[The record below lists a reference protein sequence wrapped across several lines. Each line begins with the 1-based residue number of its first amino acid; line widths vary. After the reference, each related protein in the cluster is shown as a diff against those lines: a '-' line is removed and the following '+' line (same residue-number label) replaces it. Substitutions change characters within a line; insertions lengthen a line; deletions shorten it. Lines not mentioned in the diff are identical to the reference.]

1 MKTKSIA
8 ILTMGLAMLSMDGM
22 AQTTRQ
28 EYKDILDIQLTPGAP
43 RRHNGCFT
51 DMGSWMGFT
60 LSEKE
65 KPTAGFCGPF
75 SIYYRNWYARSLVSL
90 IDGTVQEQSYYPGE
104 IRMSLKKDGADF
116 YESLQF
122 VDARTA
128 LLTVTNPSKVP
139 FTFTADSISTRANVS
154 RYKNRVTIGDFYGER
169 VIIDFPQEVKVTD
182 TDHNYLATVPRGV
195 EQLTIAISLVEQD
208 TEASAQHVHTASLL
222 ANPKVALDENEKR
235 WNGYLKKVIR
245 DDMPAE
251 YNRVAA
257 KSIVTLLSNWRAK
270 RGALYHDGIV
280 PSHAVGYFVG
290 CWAWDCW
297 RFSAGMAS
305 FFPELAKDNIRVMFD
320 YQQPDGMII
329 DCIYPDA
336 SENNYRDSK
345 PPLAA
350 WAVNEIYEH
359 TKDLAFVKE
368 MYPKL
373 LKYHKW
379 WYEKRDHDK
388 NHICEFGSVDGTLE
402 AAAWESGMDNAIRFD
417 GTKMLQNGKDAWST
431 DQESVDL
438 NAYLSLEYTL
448 LKKFAGLL
456 GEPFDLPDYRGLVA
470 DYFFDQKDGFFY
482 DRRLDA
488 DRSFV
493 REAGCE
499 GYIPFWANIATPK
512 QFAKARKLLDN
523 KKKFSTFIPFP
534 TIAADNPKYNPQGYW
549 RGPIWLDQTYYGI
562 KGYRNYG
569 EKKKADAYTDQV
581 FRNLQGISAGTPIYE
596 NYDTHTGK
604 PMQASHF
611 SWSAACLIMMYNDYG
626 K

>member
-1 MKTKSIA
+1 MRYKSIA
-8 ILTMGLAMLSMDGM
+8 ILMTSLAMLSVDSM

-28 EYKDILDIQLTPGAP
+28 EYKDIVDINLTPGMP
-43 RRHNGCFT
+43 RRQNGCFT
-51 DMGSWMGFT
+51 DMGSWMGFS
-60 LSEKE
+60 LPEQD
-65 KPTAGFCGPF
+65 KPIAGFCGPF
-75 SIYYRNWYARSLVSL
+75 SIYYRNWYARSLVAVEGASL
-90 IDGTVQEQSYYPGE
+90 ENADYYPGE
-104 IRMSLKKDGADF
+104 IRMSLRKDKASLQ
-116 YESLQF
+116 ESLQF

-128 LLTVTNPSKVP
+128 LLTIENGAGESLCL
-139 FTFTADSISTRANVS
+139 TADSISTKMKVGQVGNT
-154 RYKNRVTIGDFYGER
+154 VTISNKDGEA
-169 VIIDFPQEVKVTD
+169 VLLAFPSDVKVILEG
-182 TDHNYLATVPRGV
+182 HNYKVAIPAEKKKLTV
-195 EQLTIAISLVEQD
+195 AISMLQQE
-208 TEASAQHVHTASLL
+208 TEASAQHVQVAALL
-222 ANPKVALDENEKR
+222 ANPDKALQANDER

-245 DDMPAE
+245 EDMPYE
-251 YNRVAA
+251 YNRIAV

-270 RGALYHDGIV
+270 RGAIYHDGIV
-280 PSHAVGYFVG
+280 PSHAVNYFVG

-297 RFSAGMAS
+297 RFSAAMAS

-336 SENNYRDSK
+336 SENNARDSK

-350 WAVNEIYEH
+350 WAVNEVYEH
-359 TKDLAFVKE
+359 THDMDFLKE

-417 GTKMLQNGKDAWST
+417 GTKMLKNGEDAYST

-448 LKKFAGLL
+448 LRKFAELL

-470 DYFFDQKDGFFY
+470 DYFFDKKDGFFY
-482 DRRLDA
+482 DRRLDNE
-488 DRSFV
+488 RNFV

-499 GYIPFWANIATPK
+499 GYIPFWANIATK
-512 QFAKARKLLDN
+512 QQFAKARKLLDN
-523 KKKFSTFIPFP
+523 KKKFSTYIPFP
-534 TIAADNPKYNPQGYW
+534 TIAADNPKYDPKGYW

-569 EKKKADAYTDQV
+569 ENKKADAYTDQV
-581 FRNLQGISAGTPIYE
+581 FRNIEGLSAGIPIHE

-604 PMQASHF
+604 PMKASHF
-611 SWSAACLIMMYNDYG
+611 SWSAACLLMLYNDYG

>member
-1 MKTKSIA
+1 MKCKAIA
-8 ILTMGLAMLSMDGM
+8 TMMTGLAMLSLDGV

-28 EYKDILDIQLTPGAP
+28 EYKNIIDISLTPGVP
-43 RRHNGCFT
+43 RRHNGCFS
-51 DMGSWMGFT
+51 DMGSWMGFS
-60 LSEKE
+60 LSEKD
-65 KPTAGFCGPF
+65 KTTGGFCGPF

-90 IDGTVQEQSYYPGE
+90 VGASLQEQSYYPGE
-104 IRMSLKKDGADF
+104 IRMKLKKDGAEVG
-116 YESLQF
+116 ESLQF

-128 LLTVTNPSKVP
+128 LLSISNPSQLSLN
-139 FTFTADSISTRANVS
+139 FTADSISKKMQVSLSGNTISIAN
-154 RYKNRVTIGDFYGER
+154 KDGEC
-169 VIIDFPQEVKVTD
+169 VLLAFPENVKIEMG
-182 TDHNYLATVPRGV
+182 DHNYLATVPAGMK
-195 EQLTIAISLVEQD
+195 QLTAAISIVEQD
-208 TEASAQHVHTASLL
+208 TEAAVQNLHMESLL
-222 ANPKVALDENEKR
+222 ANPGIALKTNDER
-235 WNGYLKKVIR
+235 WNGYLQKVIR
-245 DDMPAE
+245 ADMPAE
-251 YNRVAA
+251 YNRIAV

-270 RGALYHDGIV
+270 RGAVYHDGIV
-280 PSHAVGYFVG
+280 PSHAVNYFIG

-297 RFSAGMAS
+297 RFSAAMAS

-336 SENNYRDSK
+336 SENNARDSK

-350 WAVNEIYEH
+350 WAVNEVYEH
-359 TKDLAFVKE
+359 THDLGFVRE

-379 WYEKRDHDK
+379 WYEKRDHDQ

-470 DYFFDQKDGFFY
+470 DYFFDKKDGFFY
-482 DRRLDA
+482 DRRLDEGR
-488 DRSFV
+488 DFV

-499 GYIPFWANIATPK
+499 GYIPFWANIASK
-512 QFAKARKLLDN
+512 QQFAKARKLLDN
-523 KKKFSTFIPFP
+523 KKKFSTYIPFP
-534 TIAADNPKYNPQGYW
+534 TIAADNPKYNPNGYW

-569 EKKKADAYTDQV
+569 EHKKADAYTDQV
-581 FRNLQGISAGTPIYE
+581 FHNIQGLTAGAPIFE

-604 PMQASHF
+604 PLQASHF
-611 SWSAACLIMMYNDYG
+611 SWSAACLLMLYNDYG

>member
-1 MKTKSIA
+1 
-8 ILTMGLAMLSMDGM
+8 MLSAVDSV
-22 AQTTRQ
+22 AQTTRH
-28 EYKDILDIQLTPGAP
+28 EYQDIVDISLTPGKP
-43 RRHNGCFT
+43 RRHNGCFS

-60 LSEKE
+60 LPEQGKE
-65 KPTAGFCGPF
+65 TSGICGPF
-75 SIYYRNWYARSLVSL
+75 SIYHRNWYARSLVSVVGGKL
-90 IDGTVQEQSYYPGE
+90 VSADYEPGE
-104 IRMSLKKDGADF
+104 LKMELAHEGNSIS
-116 YESLQF
+116 ESLQF
-122 VDARTA
+122 VDAKTA
-128 LLTVTNPSKVP
+128 LLSISNPSAKP
-139 FTFTADSISTRANVS
+139 FTLRADSISTQMQLSQQGNALSISNKGGEQLLLTFPAIVS
-154 RYKNRVTIGDFYGER
+154 LSSDG
-169 VIIDFPQEVKVTD
+169 
-182 TDHNYLATVPRGV
+182 HNYQAQVPADTRN
-195 EQLTIAISLVEQD
+195 LTIAISLLEQD
-208 TEASAQHVHTASLL
+208 TEAAVQQVQVASWL
-222 ANPKVALDENEKR
+222 ANPEPALAANEAR
-235 WNGYLKKVIR
+235 WNGYLQKVIR
-245 DDMPAE
+245 QDMPHE
-251 YNRVAA
+251 YNRIAV

-270 RGALYHDGIV
+270 RGAVYHDGIV
-280 PSHAVGYFVG
+280 PSHAVNYFVG
-290 CWAWDCW
+290 CWAWDSW
-297 RFSAGMAS
+297 RFSAAMAS

-320 YQQPDGMII
+320 YQQPDGMVI

-336 SENNYRDSK
+336 SENNARDSK

-350 WAVNEIYEH
+350 WAVNEVYEH
-359 TKDLAFVKE
+359 TGDVNFLRE

-417 GTKMLQNGKDAWST
+417 GTQMLRNADDAYST

-448 LKKFAGLL
+448 LQKFAQVL

-482 DRRLDA
+482 DRRLNA
-488 DRSFV
+488 ERSYV

-499 GYIPFWANIATPK
+499 GYIPFWANIASK
-512 QFAKARKLLDN
+512 QQFAKARKLLDN
-523 KKKFSTFIPFP
+523 KKKFSTYIPFP
-534 TIAADNPKYNPQGYW
+534 TIAADNPKYDPKGYW

-562 KGYRNYG
+562 KAYRNYG
-569 EKKKADAYTDQV
+569 EHKKADAYTDQV
-581 FRNLQGISAGTPIYE
+581 FQRLQGISAGTPIYE

-611 SWSAACLIMMYNDYG
+611 SWSASCLLMLYNDYG

>member
-1 MKTKSIA
+1 MKYKSIA
-8 ILTMGLAMLSMDGM
+8 MMTGLVMLSLDSV

-28 EYKDILDIQLTPGAP
+28 EYKNIIDISLTPGTP

-51 DMGSWMGFT
+51 DMGAWMGFS
-60 LSEKE
+60 LSEKD
-65 KPTAGFCGPF
+65 KPTSGFCGPF

-90 IDGTVQEQSYYPGE
+90 SGASLQEQSYYPGE
-104 IRMSLKKDGADF
+104 VRMQLKKEGAEIG
-116 YESLQF
+116 ESLQF

-128 LLTVTNPSKVP
+128 LLSISNPSQLP
-139 FTFTADSISTRANVS
+139 LTFTADSISQKMQVSLSGNTVKIAN
-154 RYKNRVTIGDFYGER
+154 KNGEC
-169 VIIDFPQEVKVTD
+169 VMLTFPKNVKVEMGN
-182 TDHNYLATVPRGV
+182 HNYVATVPAGMK
-195 EQLTIAISLVEQD
+195 QLTAAISLVEQE
-208 TEASAQHVHTASLL
+208 TEAAVQNVHTESLL
-222 ANPKVALDENEKR
+222 ANPDDALMANDGR
-235 WNGYLKKVIR
+235 WNGYLQKVIR
-245 DDMPAE
+245 TDMPAE
-251 YNRVAA
+251 YNRVAV

-270 RGALYHDGIV
+270 RGAVYHDGIV
-280 PSHAVGYFVG
+280 PSHAVNYFIG

-297 RFSAGMAS
+297 RFSAAMAS

-336 SENNYRDSK
+336 SENNARDSK

-350 WAVNEIYEH
+350 WAVNEVYEH
-359 TKDLAFVKE
+359 THDLSFVRE

-379 WYEKRDHDK
+379 WYEKRDHDQ

-448 LKKFAGLL
+448 LKKFADLL

-470 DYFFDQKDGFFY
+470 DYFFDKKDGFFY
-482 DRRLDA
+482 DRRLNEGRD
-488 DRSFV
+488 FV

-499 GYIPFWANIATPK
+499 GYIPFWANIASK
-512 QFAKARKLLDN
+512 QQFARARKLLDN
-523 KKKFSTFIPFP
+523 KKKFSTYIPFP
-534 TIAADNPKYNPQGYW
+534 TIAADNPKYSANGYW

-569 EKKKADAYTDQV
+569 EHKKADAYTDQV
-581 FRNLQGISAGTPIYE
+581 FRNIQGLTGDAPIFE

-604 PMQASHF
+604 PLQSSHF
-611 SWSAACLIMMYNDYG
+611 SWSAACLLMLYNDYG

>member
-1 MKTKSIA
+1 MKYKSIA
-8 ILTMGLAMLSMDGM
+8 MMTGLVMLSLDSV

-28 EYKDILDIQLTPGAP
+28 EYKNIIDISLTPGTP

-51 DMGSWMGFT
+51 DMGAWMGFS
-60 LSEKE
+60 LSEKD
-65 KPTAGFCGPF
+65 KPTSGFCGPF

-90 IDGTVQEQSYYPGE
+90 SGASLQEQSYYPGE
-104 IRMSLKKDGADF
+104 VRMQLKKEGAEIG
-116 YESLQF
+116 ESLQF

-128 LLTVTNPSKVP
+128 LLSISNPSQLP
-139 FTFTADSISTRANVS
+139 LTFTADSISQKMQVSLSGNTVKIAN
-154 RYKNRVTIGDFYGER
+154 KNGEC
-169 VIIDFPQEVKVTD
+169 VMLTFPKNVKVEMGN
-182 TDHNYLATVPRGV
+182 HNYVATVPAGMK
-195 EQLTIAISLVEQD
+195 QLTAAISLVEQE
-208 TEASAQHVHTASLL
+208 TEAAVQNVHTESLL
-222 ANPKVALDENEKR
+222 ANPDEALMANEGR
-235 WNGYLKKVIR
+235 WNGYLQKVIR
-245 DDMPAE
+245 TDMPAE
-251 YNRVAA
+251 YNRVAV

-270 RGALYHDGIV
+270 RGAVYHDGIV
-280 PSHAVGYFVG
+280 PSHAVNYFIG

-297 RFSAGMAS
+297 RFSAAMAS

-336 SENNYRDSK
+336 SENNARDSK

-350 WAVNEIYEH
+350 WAVNEVYEH
-359 TKDLAFVKE
+359 THDLSFVRE

-379 WYEKRDHDK
+379 WYEKRDHDQ

-448 LKKFAGLL
+448 LKKFADLL

-470 DYFFDQKDGFFY
+470 DYFFDKKDGFFY
-482 DRRLDA
+482 DRRLNEGRD
-488 DRSFV
+488 FV

-499 GYIPFWANIATPK
+499 GYIPFWANIASK
-512 QFAKARKLLDN
+512 QQFAKARKLLDN
-523 KKKFSTFIPFP
+523 KKKFSTYIPFP
-534 TIAADNPKYNPQGYW
+534 TIAADNPKYSANGYW

-569 EKKKADAYTDQV
+569 EHKKADAYTDQV
-581 FRNLQGISAGTPIYE
+581 FRNIQGLTGEAPIFE

-604 PMQASHF
+604 PLQSSHF
-611 SWSAACLIMMYNDYG
+611 SWSAACLLMLYNDYG

>member
-1 MKTKSIA
+1 MKYKSIA
-8 ILTMGLAMLSMDGM
+8 MMTGLVMLSLDSV

-28 EYKDILDIQLTPGAP
+28 EYKNIIDISLTPGTP

-51 DMGSWMGFT
+51 DMGAWMGFS
-60 LSEKE
+60 LSEKD
-65 KPTAGFCGPF
+65 KSTSGFCGPF

-90 IDGTVQEQSYYPGE
+90 SGASLQEQSYYPGE
-104 IRMSLKKDGADF
+104 VRMQLKKEGAEIG
-116 YESLQF
+116 ESLQF

-128 LLTVTNPSKVP
+128 LLSISNPSQLP
-139 FTFTADSISTRANVS
+139 LTFTADSISQKMQVSLSGNTVKIAN
-154 RYKNRVTIGDFYGER
+154 KNGEC
-169 VIIDFPQEVKVTD
+169 VMLTFPKNVKVEMGN
-182 TDHNYLATVPRGV
+182 HNYVATVPAGMK
-195 EQLTIAISLVEQD
+195 QLTAAISLVEQE
-208 TEASAQHVHTASLL
+208 TEAAVQNVHTESLL
-222 ANPKVALDENEKR
+222 ANPDEALMANEGR
-235 WNGYLKKVIR
+235 WNGYLQKVIR
-245 DDMPAE
+245 TDMPAE
-251 YNRVAA
+251 YNRVAV

-270 RGALYHDGIV
+270 RGAVYHDGIV
-280 PSHAVGYFVG
+280 PSHAVNYFIG

-297 RFSAGMAS
+297 RFSAAMAS

-336 SENNYRDSK
+336 SENNARDSK

-350 WAVNEIYEH
+350 WAVNEVYEH
-359 TKDLAFVKE
+359 THDLSFVRE

-379 WYEKRDHDK
+379 WYEKRDHDQ

-448 LKKFAGLL
+448 LKKFADLL
-456 GEPFDLPDYRGLVA
+456 GEPFDLTDYRGLVA
-470 DYFFDQKDGFFY
+470 DYFFDKKDGFFY
-482 DRRLDA
+482 DRRLNEGRD
-488 DRSFV
+488 FV

-499 GYIPFWANIATPK
+499 GYIPFWANIASK
-512 QFAKARKLLDN
+512 QQFAKARKLLDN
-523 KKKFSTFIPFP
+523 KKKFSTYIPFP
-534 TIAADNPKYNPQGYW
+534 TIAADNPKYSANGYW

-569 EKKKADAYTDQV
+569 EHKKADAYTDQV
-581 FRNLQGISAGTPIYE
+581 FRNIQGLTGEAPIFE

-604 PMQASHF
+604 PLQSSHF
-611 SWSAACLIMMYNDYG
+611 SWSAACLLMLYNDYG

>member
-1 MKTKSIA
+1 MNYKSIA
-8 ILTMGLAMLSMDGM
+8 MMMTGLVMLSLDGV
-22 AQTTRQ
+22 AQTNRQ
-28 EYKDILDIQLTPGAP
+28 EYKDIIDISLTPGTP

-51 DMGSWMGFT
+51 DMGSWMGFS
-60 LSEKE
+60 LSEKD
-65 KPTAGFCGPF
+65 KPTSGFCGPF

-90 IDGTVQEQSYYPGE
+90 VGASLQEQSYYPSE
-104 IRMSLKKDGADF
+104 IRLKLKKDGSEVH
-116 YESLQF
+116 ESLQF
-122 VDARTA
+122 VDACTA
-128 LLTVTNPSKVP
+128 LLSISNPSQLP
-139 FTFTADSISTRANVS
+139 LTFTADSISQKMQVSLSGNTIRIAN
-154 RYKNRVTIGDFYGER
+154 KDGEC
-169 VIIDFPQEVKVTD
+169 VMLAFPKKVKVEKN
-182 TDHNYLATVPRGV
+182 DHNYKASLSAGV
-195 EQLTIAISLVEQD
+195 KQLTVAISIVEQD
-208 TEASAQHVHTASLL
+208 TEAAVQNVHTESLL
-222 ANPKVALDENEKR
+222 ANPSAALKANDER
-235 WNGYLKKVIR
+235 WNGYLQKVIR
-245 DDMPAE
+245 ADMPAD
-251 YNRVAA
+251 YNRVAV

-270 RGALYHDGIV
+270 RGAVYHDGIV
-280 PSHAVGYFVG
+280 PSHAVNYFIG

-297 RFSAGMAS
+297 RFSAAMAS

-336 SENNYRDSK
+336 SENNARDSK

-350 WAVNEIYEH
+350 WAVNEVYEH
-359 TKDLAFVKE
+359 THDLAFVRE

-379 WYEKRDHDK
+379 WYEKRDHDQ

-448 LKKFAGLL
+448 LKKFAELL
-456 GEPFDLPDYRGLVA
+456 DEPFELPDYRGLVA
-470 DYFFDQKDGFFY
+470 DYFFDKKDGFFY
-482 DRRLDA
+482 DRRLDEGR
-488 DRSFV
+488 DFV

-499 GYIPFWANIATPK
+499 GYIPFWANIASK
-512 QFAKARKLLDN
+512 QQFAKARKLFDN
-523 KKKFSTFIPFP
+523 KKKFSTYIPFP
-534 TIAADNPKYNPQGYW
+534 TIAADNPKYDPNGYW

-569 EKKKADAYTDQV
+569 EHKKADAYTDQV
-581 FRNLQGISAGTPIYE
+581 FHNIQGLTGGAPIFE

-604 PMQASHF
+604 PLQASHF
-611 SWSAACLIMMYNDYG
+611 SWSAACLLMLYNDYG

>member
-1 MKTKSIA
+1 
-8 ILTMGLAMLSMDGM
+8 
-22 AQTTRQ
+22 
-28 EYKDILDIQLTPGAP
+28 
-43 RRHNGCFT
+43 
-51 DMGSWMGFT
+51 
-60 LSEKE
+60 
-65 KPTAGFCGPF
+65 
-75 SIYYRNWYARSLVSL
+75 
-90 IDGTVQEQSYYPGE
+90 
-104 IRMSLKKDGADF
+104 
-116 YESLQF
+116 
-122 VDARTA
+122 
-128 LLTVTNPSKVP
+128 
-139 FTFTADSISTRANVS
+139 
-154 RYKNRVTIGDFYGER
+154 
-169 VIIDFPQEVKVTD
+169 
-182 TDHNYLATVPRGV
+182 
-195 EQLTIAISLVEQD
+195 
-208 TEASAQHVHTASLL
+208 
-222 ANPKVALDENEKR
+222 
-235 WNGYLKKVIR
+235 
-245 DDMPAE
+245 
-251 YNRVAA
+251 
-257 KSIVTLLSNWRAK
+257 
-270 RGALYHDGIV
+270 
-280 PSHAVGYFVG
+280 
-290 CWAWDCW
+290 
-297 RFSAGMAS
+297 
-305 FFPELAKDNIRVMFD
+305 MFD
-320 YQQPDGMII
+320 YQQPNGMII

-359 TKDLAFVKE
+359 TQDLAFVKE

-562 KGYRNYG
+562 KSYRNYG

>member
-1 MKTKSIA
+1 MKYKSIA
-8 ILTMGLAMLSMDGM
+8 MMTGLVMLSLDSV

-28 EYKDILDIQLTPGAP
+28 EYKNIIDISLTPGTP

-51 DMGSWMGFT
+51 DMGAWMGFS
-60 LSEKE
+60 LSEKD
-65 KPTAGFCGPF
+65 KPTSGFCGPF

-90 IDGTVQEQSYYPGE
+90 SGASLQEQSYYPGE
-104 IRMSLKKDGADF
+104 VRMQLKKEGAEIG
-116 YESLQF
+116 ESLQF

-128 LLTVTNPSKVP
+128 LLSISNPSQLP
-139 FTFTADSISTRANVS
+139 LTFTADSISQKMQVSLSGNTVKIAN
-154 RYKNRVTIGDFYGER
+154 KNGEC
-169 VIIDFPQEVKVTD
+169 VMLTFPKKVKVEMGN
-182 TDHNYLATVPRGV
+182 HNYVATVPAGMK
-195 EQLTIAISLVEQD
+195 QLTAAISLVEQE
-208 TEASAQHVHTASLL
+208 TEAAVQNVHTESLL
-222 ANPKVALDENEKR
+222 ANPDDALMANDGR
-235 WNGYLKKVIR
+235 WNGYLQKVIR
-245 DDMPAE
+245 TDMPAE
-251 YNRVAA
+251 YNRVAV

-270 RGALYHDGIV
+270 RGAVYHDGIV
-280 PSHAVGYFVG
+280 PSHAVNYFIG

-297 RFSAGMAS
+297 RFSAAMAS

-336 SENNYRDSK
+336 SENNARDSK

-350 WAVNEIYEH
+350 WAVNEVYEH
-359 TKDLAFVKE
+359 THDLSFVRE

-379 WYEKRDHDK
+379 WYEKRDHDQ

-448 LKKFAGLL
+448 LKKFADLL

-470 DYFFDQKDGFFY
+470 DYFFDKKDGFFY
-482 DRRLDA
+482 DRRLNEGRD
-488 DRSFV
+488 FV

-499 GYIPFWANIATPK
+499 GYIPFWANIASK
-512 QFAKARKLLDN
+512 QQFAKARKLLDN
-523 KKKFSTFIPFP
+523 KKKFSTYIPFP
-534 TIAADNPKYNPQGYW
+534 TIAADNPKYSANGYW

-569 EKKKADAYTDQV
+569 EHKKADAYTDQV
-581 FRNLQGISAGTPIYE
+581 FRNIQGLTGDAPIFE

-604 PMQASHF
+604 PLQSSHF
-611 SWSAACLIMMYNDYG
+611 SWSAACLLMLYNDYG